1 MQKDQSQNTVFN
13 VDYGRTELGPRGQY
27 GPMMSYC
34 LHSKK
39 CERLCIDSINIYSL
53 YIYIN
58 RNKIILIIHFIYNIQ
73 FVYIYI
79 YLYTYA
85 VCMCAKYTDMYMVS
99 GSSFL
104 RCLSGASLQGE
115 CGALARACR
124 LGWQLARHG
133 GDKLN
138 SAMSTMG
145 ISLGNNQP
153 YMYIYNYISYI

>member
-1 MQKDQSQNTVFN
+1 M
-13 VDYGRTELGPRGQY
+13 YRQY
-27 GPMMSYC
+27 
-34 LHSKK
+34 
-39 CERLCIDSINIYSL
+39 IYIHTIFTY

-58 RNKIILIIHFIYNIQ
+58 KNKIILIVHFIYNIQ

-79 YLYTYA
+79 SIYTYA

-133 GDKLN
+133 GDKRN
-138 SAMSTMG
+138 NAMSTMG

-153 YMYIYNYISYI
+153 HTHIYI

>member
-1 MQKDQSQNTVFN
+1 MK
-13 VDYGRTELGPRGQY
+13 L
-27 GPMMSYC
+27 
-34 LHSKK
+34 
-39 CERLCIDSINIYSL
+39 YSL
-53 YIYIN
+53 CTLYI
-58 RNKIILIIHFIYNIQ
+58 IYNL
-73 FVYIYI
+73 YIYI

-133 GDKLN
+133 GDKRN
-138 SAMSTMG
+138 NAMSTMG

-153 YMYIYNYISYI
+153 HTHIYIYMRIVYL